1 MNKQIQLFLLIII
14 TTNAQTVIDVDLY
27 RIAENMVDGPEAIAF
42 DDEGKMYTANEDG
55 RIIVLSRDG
64 TDPYDF
70 ARTVGRPLGLKF
82 DL

>member
-1 MNKQIQLFLLIII
+1 M
-14 TTNAQTVIDVDLY
+14 Y
-27 RIAENMVDGPEAIAF
+27 HIAKNMVYGPEAIAF
-42 DDEGKMYTANEDG
+42 DDEGKMYTTSEDG

-70 ARTVGRPLGLKF
+70 SRTVGRPLGLKF

>member
-1 MNKQIQLFLLIII
+1 
-14 TTNAQTVIDVDLY
+14 
-27 RIAENMVDGPEAIAF
+27 MVYGPEAIAF
-42 DDEGKMYTANEDG
+42 DDEGKMYTTSEDG

-70 ARTVGRPLGLKF
+70 SRTVGRSLGLKF

>member
-1 MNKQIQLFLLIII
+1 MIKQIQLFLLFII
-14 TTNAQTVIDVDLY
+14 TTSAQTVIDVDLY
-27 RIAENMVDGPEAIAF
+27 RIAKNMVYGPEAIAF
-42 DDEGKMYTANEDG
+42 DDEGKMYTINEDG

-70 ARTVGRPLGLKF
+70 SRTVGRPLGLKF